1 MAAVANVAVKVDAR
15 DASQKLRDFAAQAK
29 KTDTAVKGMDGKLRD
44 AKGRFIGA
52 GKAAATASAGVR
64 GLGAAFSAALAPIAA
79 ITAAVGFFSKAIAV
93 SSDREADVRALAD
106 SLGQM
111 GKTTKDLRLLQEQ
124 ADKFGNATLFNQED
138 FTKASK
144 NLTSF
149 TDIALT
155 DYDRIIKAS
164 ADIATKTGGNV
175 QEASLQLAK
184 ALNAPSQNLSALS
197 RSGIQFSEAQKDVIK
212 GLEETGKKAEA
223 QKLILSELEK
233 QYGGAAAAAAGG
245 FAGSLDTLGEQ
256 FRDFQEGVGQIAEKV
271 LKPFVDGLAAVFGAV
286 SKVQPA
292 FQLFLEG
299 VGKIVGAFAPI
310 GEALFGNADIWGA
323 WGDVLVNAYKIAA
336 VVANDVAY
344 VIRGMAERLARIL
357 KRVMTFVSDTFTS
370 ISNGLASFFGGAATS
385 SATGMK
391 AIVQNVANGIRKIR
405 DLIATLINLT
415 GPGFVSEK
423 LGFDAGRFMTGGLG
437 ALAGGIEGGFNY
449 LSGLQ
454 ARADA
459 LELPSFEV
467 GAGTGA
473 GGVFGGADGKDGK
486 GGKGKKAGKS
496 KRNKE
501 QEEHN
506 RLMRE
511 ALGIAL
517 KQTGA
522 FTEQLTS
529 LDDQKAILEAK
540 LVGNEREVRLALKIR
555 DATRD
560 LAPEFANVIE
570 QKLRGVDALE
580 KQVEAAEKLKK
591 QTDLLAGVW
600 SGVGNEVKGIFD
612 ALISGTQDWNSV
624 LTDTL
629 RSLSNLLINAGFSAI
644 GQSAGKDSL
653 LGKLFGGF
661 RANGGPVSPGK
672 SYMVGERGPEM
683 FVPSGKGSIVANK
696 DLGGGTV
703 INITNNIAEG
713 GAQTNARGE
722 GQSAA
727 AMNQL
732 SKMMVAVIQR
742 EQRPGGVLSRR

>member
-29 KTDTAVKGMDGKLRD
+29 KTDTAVKGMNGGLSK
-44 AKGRFIGA
+44 AKGGLVST
-52 GKAAATASAGVR
+52 GAAAKTASAGVR

-79 ITAAVGFFSKAIAV
+79 ITAAVGFFGKAIAV

-106 SLGQM
+106 SLAQM

-149 TDIALT
+149 TDIALK

-197 RSGIQFSEAQKDVIK
+197 RSGIQFSEAQKQVIK

-223 QKLILSELEK
+223 QKLILAELEK
-233 QYGGAAAAAAGG
+233 QYGGAAEAAAGG

-256 FRDFQEGVGQIAEKV
+256 FRDYQEGVGQIAQKV
-271 LKPFVDGLAAVFGAV
+271 LKPFVDGLAAVFGAI

-344 VIRGMAERLARIL
+344 VIRGMAERLASIL

-370 ISNGLASFFGGAATS
+370 ISNGLTSFFGGAATS
-385 SATGMK
+385 SATGMQG
-391 AIVQNVANGIRKIR
+391 IVQNVVTGVRKIR
-405 DLIATLINLT
+405 EIIAGLINVT
-415 GPGFVSEK
+415 GPGFVSK
-423 LGFDAGRFMTGGLG
+423 MFGFDAGSFLTGGLG
-437 ALAGGIEGGFNY
+437 ALASGIEGVAGY
-449 LSGLQ
+449 VTSVQ

-467 GAGTGA
+467 GAGTGV

-540 LVGNEREVRLALKIR
+540 LVGNEREVLLALKIR
-555 DATRD
+555 DATKD

-580 KQVEAAEKLKK
+580 RQVEEMKKLKK
-591 QTDLLAGVW
+591 ETDLLAGVW

-629 RSLSNLLINAGFSAI
+629 RSFSNLLINAGFSAI

>member
-29 KTDTAVKGMDGKLRD
+29 KTDTAVKGMNGGLSK
-44 AKGRFIGA
+44 AKGGLVST
-52 GKAAATASAGVR
+52 GAAAKTASAGVR

-79 ITAAVGFFSKAIAV
+79 ITAAVGFFTKAIGV

-149 TDIALT
+149 TDIALK

-197 RSGIQFSEAQKDVIK
+197 RSGIQFSEAQKAVIK
-212 GLEETGKKAEA
+212 RLEETGKKAEA
-223 QKLILSELEK
+223 QNLILAELEK
-233 QYGGAAAAAAGG
+233 QYGGAAEAAAGG

-256 FRDFQEGVGQIAEKV
+256 FRDFQEGVGKIAQGV
-271 LKPFVDGLAAVFGAV
+271 LKPFVDGLAAIFGAV
-286 SKVQPA
+286 KKVQPA

-299 VGKIVGAFAPI
+299 IGKIVSAFAPI
-310 GEALFGNADIWGA
+310 GEALFGNADIWGM

-336 VVANDVAY
+336 VVASDVA
-344 VIRGMAERLARIL
+344 VVVRAMAEKLASIL

-370 ISNGLASFFGGAATS
+370 ISNGLTSFFGGAAES

-437 ALAGGIEGGFNY
+437 ALAGGIEGGFDY

-467 GAGTGA
+467 GAGTGV
-473 GGVFGGADGKDGK
+473 GGVFGGADSK
-486 GGKGKKAGKS
+486 GGKGRKGRTAGRSKK
-496 KRNKE
+496 NKE

-522 FTEQLTS
+522 FTEQLRS

-560 LAPEFANVIE
+560 LAPEFANAIE

-591 QTDLLAGVW
+591 KTDLLADVW

-612 ALISGTQDWNSV
+612 ALISGTQDWNAV

-629 RSLSNLLINAGFSAI
+629 RSFSQLLLNAGFSAI

-683 FVPSGKGSIVANK
+683 FVPSGKGSIVANR

>member
-1 MAAVANVAVKVDAR
+1 
-15 DASQKLRDFAAQAK
+15 
-29 KTDTAVKGMDGKLRD
+29 
-44 AKGRFIGA
+44 
-52 GKAAATASAGVR
+52 
-64 GLGAAFSAALAPIAA
+64 
-79 ITAAVGFFSKAIAV
+79 
-93 SSDREADVRALAD
+93 
-106 SLGQM
+106 
-111 GKTTKDLRLLQEQ
+111 
-124 ADKFGNATLFNQED
+124 
-138 FTKASK
+138 
-144 NLTSF
+144 
-149 TDIALT
+149 
-155 DYDRIIKAS
+155 
-164 ADIATKTGGNV
+164 
-175 QEASLQLAK
+175 
-184 ALNAPSQNLSALS
+184 
-197 RSGIQFSEAQKDVIK
+197 
-212 GLEETGKKAEA
+212 
-223 QKLILSELEK
+223 
-233 QYGGAAAAAAGG
+233 
-245 FAGSLDTLGEQ
+245 
-256 FRDFQEGVGQIAEKV
+256 
-271 LKPFVDGLAAVFGAV
+271 
-286 SKVQPA
+286 
-292 FQLFLEG
+292 
-299 VGKIVGAFAPI
+299 
-310 GEALFGNADIWGA
+310 
-323 WGDVLVNAYKIAA
+323 
-336 VVANDVAY
+336 
-344 VIRGMAERLARIL
+344 MAERLASIL

-370 ISNGLASFFGGAATS
+370 ISNGLTSFFGGAAES

-423 LGFDAGRFMTGGLG
+423 LGFDAGRFLTGGLG
-437 ALAGGIEGGFNY
+437 ALAGGIEGGFDY

-454 ARADA
+454 ARANA

-467 GAGTGA
+467 GAGTGV
-473 GGVFGGADGKDGK
+473 GGVFGGADGK
-486 GGKGKKAGKS
+486 GGKGRKGRTAGRSKK
-496 KRNKE
+496 NKE

-522 FTEQLTS
+522 FTEQLRS

-560 LAPEFANVIE
+560 LAPEFANAIE

-591 QTDLLAGVW
+591 KTDLLAGVW

-612 ALISGTQDWNSV
+612 ALISGTQDWNAV

-629 RSLSNLLINAGFSAI
+629 RSFSQLLLNAGFSAI

-683 FVPSGKGSIVANK
+683 FVPSGKGSIVANR